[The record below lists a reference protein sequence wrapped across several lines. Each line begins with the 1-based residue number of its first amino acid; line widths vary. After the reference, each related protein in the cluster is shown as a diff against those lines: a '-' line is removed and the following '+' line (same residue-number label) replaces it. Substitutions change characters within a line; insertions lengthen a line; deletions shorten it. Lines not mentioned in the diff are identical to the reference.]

1 MKLWVSYGIL
11 RSYTCTRTCAGKH
24 RNTCNLEWTCVAF
37 AYLYTIYPFLIAQP
51 FFSGIAG
58 LSTEVVDHLP
68 LGGHMIPAILTMA
81 LVQKCPCNP
90 IRAKVLSETATY
102 SLYVNVGSICISK
115 ACPLIQKMMLSL
127 LPAPLGGSENKL
139 KQSSKGAR
147 IQGCS
152 LTISCSLDLFGKLS
166 FSRTPSISRIEI
178 LLHDVNN

>member
-1 MKLWVSYGIL
+1 MCCFCLS
-11 RSYTCTRTCAGKH
+11 
-24 RNTCNLEWTCVAF
+24 
-37 AYLYTIYPFLIAQP
+37 LY
-51 FFSGIAG
+51 
-58 LSTEVVDHLP
+58 HLP
-68 LGGHMIPAILTMA
+68 FSDSTTFLFRDSWSFNWSCWSPASRRAHDPSHLDNGTGPEVPMQPNQSQSSFWDCHLLT
-81 LVQKCPCNP
+81 
-90 IRAKVLSETATY
+90 
-102 SLYVNVGSICISK
+102 VNVGSICISK